1 MYAQNN
7 IDTLSSA
14 DRGGACTKDDSVV
27 VEKTLELVLPD
38 AVTCKLPVHN
48 LSTENVRFE
57 MYCQRT
63 GDVGK
68 VLCSRVNRRKRQKT
82 FTYGATIFRRD
93 FGEKRLH
100 QAVSSGNAGLVEE
113 LLLEGVNPCCT
124 DDKLRS
130 PLHLAAAAGNEKT
143 VKLLLDFGANPNQK
157 DLIGNTALH
166 LAACTSKVPVVTL
179 LLQRG
184 TDVNLLDHS
193 GRTPLHCA
201 ASRLKFLQEHKQFTS
216 FQLKEEVIQIVTMM
230 REYLDRSGQGQVTM
244 ELNDLCNQLE
254 LTTTNEEIDLVGD
267 LLSTFADLQI
277 KKIHQNS

>member
-1 MYAQNN
+1 MYARNN
-7 IDTLSSA
+7 IEISSPA
-14 DRGGACTKDDSVV
+14 DRISYPQKDDSVV
-27 VEKTLELVLPD
+27 VEDTLQLVLPD

-57 MYCQRT
+57 MYCHGT
-63 GDVGK
+63 GGVGK
-68 VLCSRVNRRKRQKT
+68 VLCSRVNRRKRQKS
-82 FTYGATIFRRD
+82 FTYGTTIFRRE

-113 LLLEGVNPCCT
+113 LLLEGVNPCCS

-130 PLHLAAAAGNEKT
+130 PLHLAAAAGNEKII
-143 VKLLLDFGANPNQK
+143 KLLLDFGADPNQK

-166 LAACTSKVPVVTL
+166 LAACTCKVPVVTL

-184 TDVNLLDHS
+184 TDVRLLDHS

-201 ASRLKFLQEHKQFTS
+201 ASRLKFLQENKQFTS
-216 FQLKEEVIQIVTMM
+216 LQLKEEVTQIVTMM
-230 REYLDRSGQGQVTM
+230 REYLDRSGQGQVTL

-254 LTTTNEEIDLVGD
+254 LTATNDEIDLVGG
-267 LLSTFADLQI
+267 LLSKFADLQI
-277 KKIHQNS
+277 QKIHQNS